1 MPGTSTR
8 TRPAAVRLTAL
19 GHAVIEALAEKYS
32 CSRSE
37 AHKRAL
43 IAGSQELLG
52 ASKWREL
59 NRKYETTKGGL
70 PPTKRSKDM
79 AKIREALVA
88 ALELIDEAAK

>member
-19 GHAVIEALAEKYS
+19 GHAVIEALAEKYD

-43 IAGSQELLG
+43 IAGSRELLG
-52 ASKWREL
+52 ATKWREL
-59 NRKYETTKGGL
+59 NQRYETAKSGL
-70 PPTKRSKDM
+70 PPAARRSKDM
-79 AKIREALVA
+79 AKIREALVT
-88 ALELIDEAAK
+88 ALALIDEAT